1 MPIRFEEKP
10 GSGSM
15 NEQPPSL
22 EKLYYCAGT
31 TDENQVMNIVKGATD
46 LRIATP
52 MGILFRQPIQLRW
65 EAADHCHVIVPYGP
79 TNRDVGSIHISF
91 STTGGMAHITNSL
104 STVNRYG
111 VLPPD
116 MKGAIG
122 VNGDDVDGCDIV
134 TPSLKL
140 RIRCKHPQAVITAD
154 QIRNLARATGY
165 VNSDVFFGF
174 QPGEMLFLG
183 ADGEQGTE
191 TETSVGYEFDARENA
206 EGAKALTI
214 GDIVNVHKQGHD
226 YLWVRYV
233 DEEDEDCPVKNAKHV
248 YIERVYKRTGFQLLF
263 GFGA

>member
-91 STTGGMAHITNSL
+91 STTGGMAHITQAL
-104 STVNRYG
+104 SDVARYG
-111 VLPPD
+111 AGAPD

-134 TPSLKL
+134 SPSLKL
-140 RIRCKHPQAVITAD
+140 RVRCTHPQAVISLD
-154 QIRNLARATGY
+154 QIRNMARATGY
-165 VNSDVFFGF
+165 VNSDVFMGF
-174 QPGEMLFLG
+174 HAGELLYLG
-183 ADGEQGTE
+183 SDGEQGSE
-191 TETSVGYEFDARENA
+191 TQTSVGYEFDARENA
-206 EGAKALTI
+206 TGAKALTL
-214 GDIVNVHKQGHD
+214 GDIANVEKDGHD
-226 YLWVRYV
+226 YLWVQFEDDEDTNRPVKHAKFVYV
-233 DEEDEDCPVKNAKHV
+233 D
-248 YIERVYKRTGFQLLF
+248 RVYKRTGFGMLF